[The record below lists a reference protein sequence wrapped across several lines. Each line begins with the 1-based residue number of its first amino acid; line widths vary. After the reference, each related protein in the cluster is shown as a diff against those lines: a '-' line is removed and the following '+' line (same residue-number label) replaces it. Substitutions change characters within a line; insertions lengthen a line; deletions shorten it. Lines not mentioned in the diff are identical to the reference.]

1 MRKPLLWLGSVLGF
15 VGVAVI
21 VASVVLGYLGL
32 GSSYNF
38 GNPEKFEFVLVPFW
52 QLGLAIAVLGG
63 ALLLLGR
70 RFKAK
75 G

>member
-1 MRKPLLWLGSVLGF
+1 MRKPLLWLGSALGF

-52 QLGLAIAVLGG
+52 QIGLAIAVLGG

-70 RFKAK
+70 RLKAQ

>member
-52 QLGLAIAVLGG
+52 QIGLAIAVLGG